1 MGQSDTE
8 STSSSM
14 RGNPGSPQDIP
25 AILDDPYADIPSFH
39 HPAPISPSAST
50 SSSETGDLDNSVIIT
65 NHTPKR
71 SEIPVIDLTSPDE
84 GEEEAARTQGATAAA
99 RTQGATAAAPPW

>member
-14 RGNPGSPQDIP
+14 RGNPGSPRDISVL
-25 AILDDPYADIPSFH
+25 LDEPNADISSFH
-39 HPAPISPSAST
+39 QPAPISPSVST
-50 SSSETGDLDNSVIIT
+50 SSSETSELDNSVIVT
-65 NHTPKR
+65 NQTPKR

-84 GEEEAARTQGATAAA
+84 GEGGVGRTQG
-99 RTQGATAAAPPW
+99 GATAGPPW

>member
-14 RGNPGSPQDIP
+14 RGNPGSPRDISVL
-25 AILDDPYADIPSFH
+25 LDEPNVDISGFH
-39 HPAPISPSAST
+39 HPGPISPSVST
-50 SSSETGDLDNSVIIT
+50 SSSDTSELDSSVIHVLT
-65 NHTPKR
+65 NQTPKR

-84 GEEEAARTQGATAAA
+84 GDSGTARAQG
-99 RTQGATAAAPPW
+99 GAAAAPPW

>member
-14 RGNPGSPQDIP
+14 RGNPGSPRDISVL
-25 AILDDPYADIPSFH
+25 LDEPNVDIPSFH

-50 SSSETGDLDNSVIIT
+50 SSSETGDLDNSVIMV
-65 NHTPKR
+65 NQTPKR

-84 GEEEAARTQGATAAA
+84 GEDGATRAQGGAAA
-99 RTQGATAAAPPW
+99 GPPW